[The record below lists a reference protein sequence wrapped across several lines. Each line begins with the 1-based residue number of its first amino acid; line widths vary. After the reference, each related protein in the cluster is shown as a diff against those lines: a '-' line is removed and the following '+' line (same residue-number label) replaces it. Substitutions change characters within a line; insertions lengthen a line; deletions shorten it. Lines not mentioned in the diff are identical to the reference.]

1 MCRHKQVLLESY
13 EQRFE
18 QTSRIF
24 SEYSRRLHTY
34 VEHAREAQRGKT
46 AGLPD
51 PGLELTHGPM
61 KGGQLANQILI
72 ETPRERAIRQACE
85 SLAENL
91 VEKIRTTFP
100 AYDGGGSHPDPQLEV
115 AKLGFEIDGD
125 GISEEVRDTALTLLK
140 TPPLLLQAMAA
151 YTSRIVAV
159 VARETEEIDIR
170 ADAERLRFDFKDYCL
185 AWSLLILFF
194 LWQIFLIELRRMEVY

>member
-1 MCRHKQVLLESY
+1 
-13 EQRFE
+13 
-18 QTSRIF
+18 
-24 SEYSRRLHTY
+24 
-34 VEHAREAQRGKT
+34 
-46 AGLPD
+46 
-51 PGLELTHGPM
+51 M

-170 ADAERLRFDFKDYCL
+170 ADAERLRFDFKDCYL
-185 AWSLLILFF
+185 A
-194 LWQIFLIELRRMEVY
+194 